1 MMKFQTRVVFH
12 ERMRCFY
19 DTERKC
25 RMKGIVELLGDT
37 FYPKY
42 KYLKSKKSADDKSP
56 PPTTEK
62 QKQQKGLPVKKKFP
76 IKKWAGRRRGSR
88 VDKEIAYIIN
98 GGFIANPHEY
108 TERALNALQA
118 CNLRPVKAQVVV
130 YHAEAKLASAID
142 IFCQDVDGA
151 YAVVELKCSS
161 DSKYTHS
168 CFPMKG
174 VMGGHCDSLLEQHA
188 LQAAVTTRLFENT
201 YGSAVKL
208 RTYVLRVNDEGAH
221 VTRIRQLDEYREAFD
236 VLIKKCLKQIERKA
250 KALSNQKDKIIK
262 PPRPSSLG
270 QKSSR

>member
-25 RMKGIVELLGDT
+25 RMKGIVELLSET

-42 KYLKSKKSADDKSP
+42 KYLKSKKSVDDKSP
-56 PPTTEK
+56 TK
-62 QKQQKGLPVKKKFP
+62 KRKIKQKGLSVKKFP
-76 IKKWAGRRRGSR
+76 KSKWAGQRRGSR
-88 VDKEIAYIIN
+88 VDKEIAHIIN
-98 GGFIANPHEY
+98 GGFVPNPHEY
-108 TERALNALQA
+108 TERALSALQA

-174 VMGGHCDSLLEQHA
+174 VMAGHCDSLLEQHA
-188 LQAAVTTRLFENT
+188 LQAAVTALLFENT
-201 YGSAVKL
+201 YGSAIKL

-221 VTRIRQLDEYREAFD
+221 VTKIRQLNEYRDAFD
-236 VLIKKCLKQIERKA
+236 VLIKKCIKKEERK
-250 KALSNQKDKIIK
+250 KEKEKTTIK
-262 PPRPSSLG
+262 KPRRRQASLG
-270 QKSSR
+270 QKSGQ